1 MTPENIVQKNPHQG
15 KVSREI
21 RGHIFLIG
29 LNRAEK
35 RNAFDSHMIHDLS
48 LALTEYEDNPELRCA
63 ILLAHGEHFT
73 AGLDLLELQPKL
85 ADGVFQF
92 SNAMV
97 NPWGTVGRQ
106 RTKPLVTAVQ
116 GYCYTAGIELMLNSD
131 IVIASTNTQF
141 TQIEV
146 QRGILP
152 FGGATVRFVQAAGWV
167 KAMRY
172 ILTGDMFHAQNA
184 YEMNL
189 VTEVVEAHQLLD
201 RALELAERIASAAPL
216 AVQATL
222 KSAHQAF
229 LHSPEV
235 AFSHLQNLLN
245 PLLHSEDAAEG
256 VQAMLERRTAHFKGK

>member
-1 MTPENIVQKNPHQG
+1 MTTQQNNPPNQG

-21 RGHIFLIG
+21 RGHVFLIG
-29 LNRAEK
+29 LDRAEK

-63 ILLAHGEHFT
+63 IVFAHGEHFT

-92 SNAMV
+92 SDAMV

-106 RTKPLVTAVQ
+106 RTKPLITAVQ
-116 GYCYTAGIELMLNSD
+116 GYCYTAGIELMLNSEL
-131 IVIASTNTQF
+131 VIANENTQF

-167 KAMRY
+167 KAMKY
-172 ILTGDMFHAQNA
+172 ILTGDMFYAQDA
-184 YEMNL
+184 YAMNL
-189 VTEVVEAHQLLD
+189 VTEVVADQQQLP

-229 LHSPEV
+229 LHNPEV
-235 AFSHLQNLLN
+235 AFSQLQSLLN

-256 VQAMLERRTAHFKGK
+256 VRAMLERRTANFKGK